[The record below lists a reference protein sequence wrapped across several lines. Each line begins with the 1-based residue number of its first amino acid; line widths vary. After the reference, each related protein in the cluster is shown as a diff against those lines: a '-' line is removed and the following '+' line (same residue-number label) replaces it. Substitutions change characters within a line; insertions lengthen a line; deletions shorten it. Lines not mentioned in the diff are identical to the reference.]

1 MLRPYRIRTTRNTW
15 QKWAAIAGLLF
26 IVAVSTAM
34 LVK

>member
-1 MLRPYRIRTTRNTW
+1 MLPQYRLRTSRNFFPR
-15 QKWAAIAGLLF
+15 WAAIAGLLF